1 MHAATKVSPYLLFPN
16 DKLIMCISKS
26 RPFFLSTE
34 APSPFTMNKIQH
46 DIKLTTGS
54 INITLYGS
62 LVSNGR
68 EFHDTLNQQLS
79 SDAIHDVVVGGTKTW

>member
-1 MHAATKVSPYLLFPN
+1 M
-16 DKLIMCISKS
+16 M
-26 RPFFLSTE
+26 
-34 APSPFTMNKIQH
+34 APSPYTMNKIQH

-68 EFHDTLNQQLS
+68 EFHDTLNQPLA
-79 SDAIHDVVVGGTKTW
+79 SDAIHEVVIGE